1 MSSSTLQNIENS
13 SKPDKKSLSVQI
25 LAGYAWASTSCPGA
39 ELLGK
44 TDDNVV
50 LDLARLQLLGAA
62 PLPRPAVFCGTGTAH
77 RNMKPLR
84 SAKNHM
90 TGNWS
95 IRQTHQ
101 HSSDRGRR
109 TDVVIGF
116 ELI

>member
-1 MSSSTLQNIENS
+1 MDFTKHSKF
-13 SKPDKKSLSVQI
+13 KPDKQSFYKFSLKI

-39 ELLGK
+39 ALLGK

-50 LDLARLQLLGAA
+50 LDLARLQLLAAA

-95 IRQTHQ
+95 IRQTLR
-101 HSSDRGRR
+101 HSSAVVGGGGRCYW
-109 TDVVIGF
+109 
-116 ELI
+116 L